1 MASKKGGLGKG
12 LEAIFAENATEDQN
26 ATVTLKLSDLEPN
39 REQPR
44 REFKEESASSSG
56 GRLSDRS
63 RRAALA
69 GGADGRSHIR
79 SGCNP

>member
-44 REFKEESASSSG
+44 RE
-56 GRLSDRS
+56 
-63 RRAALA
+63 
-69 GGADGRSHIR
+69 
-79 SGCNP
+79 

>member
-39 REQPR
+39 REQPAVNLR
-44 REFKEESASSSG
+44 KK
-56 GRLSDRS
+56 
-63 RRAALA
+63 ALWSWRILFPGTA
-69 GGADGRSHIR
+69 FCSPFWCVLFWGEAIR
-79 SGCNP
+79 S

>member
-1 MASKKGGLGKG
+1 MAAKKGGLGKG

-44 REFKEESASSSG
+44 REFKEESLMELADSI
-56 GRLSDRS
+56 S
-63 RRAALA
+63 RR
-69 GGADGRSHIR
+69 D
-79 SGCNP
+79 P